1 MVAQLPPAVP
11 CLPSPFTTDDVMETK
26 TLLLSVALSLS
37 ACHALG
43 SENPNL
49 WHLFYALVSFCYSQ
63 RILFLSRVV
72 KSGRNRLLSCCGWIL
87 RPSFLPRLLLPQLS
101 LEA

>member
-11 CLPSPFTTDDVMETK
+11 RLPSPFTTDDVMETK

-37 ACHALG
+37 ACHAPG

-49 WHLFYALVSFCYSQ
+49 WHLFYALVSSALA
-63 RILFLSRVV
+63 RES
-72 KSGRNRLLSCCGWIL
+72 
-87 RPSFLPRLLLPQLS
+87 SFYLG
-101 LEA
+101 

>member
-11 CLPSPFTTDDVMETK
+11 RLPSPFTTDDVMETK

-37 ACHALG
+37 ACHAPG

-49 WHLFYALVSFCYSQ
+49 WHLFYALVRSAVA
-63 RILFLSRVV
+63 I
-72 KSGRNRLLSCCGWIL
+72 SGSEVRWKLLSCCGWTVC
-87 RPSFLPRLLLPQLS
+87 RPQVALASPSSAFP
-101 LEA
+101 